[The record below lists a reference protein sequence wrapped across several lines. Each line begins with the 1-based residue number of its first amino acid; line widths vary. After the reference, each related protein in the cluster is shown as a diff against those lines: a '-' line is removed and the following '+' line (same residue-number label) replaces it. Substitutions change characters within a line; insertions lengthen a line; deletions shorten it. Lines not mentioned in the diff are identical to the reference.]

1 MNGREKVIDS
11 LQHTGSAIFSDS
23 DDDTIY
29 ISVDDG
35 LVIEGKDDCVILELP
50 DSLADAAVMFRR
62 IADELD
68 RISGYDTK
76 SESEQ
81 PDYHH

>member
-11 LQHTGSAIFSDS
+11 LQYTGSAIFSDS